1 MNELAG
7 KVALVTGA
15 GRGIGRS
22 VALALAGRGAMV
34 AAVARGEE
42 AIRSVA
48 EEIVQAGGQS
58 LALPVDVSRF
68 DAMAAAVA
76 QVEARWGPI
85 DILVNNAA
93 ITGPIGPTAEVAPE
107 LWAEAIDVNL
117 VGAFYVARAVLP
129 GMIRSGWG
137 RIINVSSGA
146 AFGTGIPRMSSYS
159 VSKAGME
166 MLTRALA
173 SELGNAGVAVVAV
186 SPGVVDTE
194 MQAQLRAAPVD
205 EFGADTS
212 RRFHGFHERG
222 ELLDP
227 RVPADLIAALCG
239 AAGAAHTGTS
249 LRVSDDIAQA
259 LIKGEE

>member
-1 MNELAG
+1 MDELAG

-15 GRGIGRS
+15 GRGIGRA
-22 VALALAGRGAMV
+22 VALALARRGAKV
-34 AAVARGEE
+34 AVVARGEE

-58 LALPVDVSRF
+58 VALPVDVSRF
-68 DAMAAAVA
+68 DAVAAAVA
-76 QVEARWGPI
+76 HIEALWGRI

-93 ITGPIGPTAEVAPE
+93 ITGPIGPTAEAAPE
-107 LWAEAIDVNL
+107 LWAEAIEVNL
-117 VGAFYVARAVLP
+117 VGTFYAARAVLP
-129 GMIRSGWG
+129 GMVRSGWG

-173 SELGNAGVAVVAV
+173 AELGEAGVAVVAV
-186 SPGVVDTE
+186 SPGVVDTD
-194 MQAQLRAAPVD
+194 MQAQLRAAPVE

-212 RRFHGFHERG
+212 RRFHSFHERG

-227 RVPADLIAALCG
+227 RVPARLIAALCG
-239 AAGAAHTGTS
+239 AAGATHTGTS
-249 LRVSDDIAQA
+249 IRVSDDIAQA
-259 LIKGEE
+259 LIKDEE